1 MEFITGIYDMLRCL
15 EQQLFVLMNR
25 YFLKS
30 FLYKAILLAI
40 DITVPKPKGDTCLIF
55 KIKQKVLNELSSI
68 SKSNIRS
75 ADRISVSKSN
85 IRSTD
90 RITISRL
97 NTRSADRISISRS
110 NIRSQD
116 SNSNAS

>member
-1 MEFITGIYDMLRCL
+1 MLRCL
-15 EQQLFVLMNR
+15 EQHFFVLMNR

-97 NTRSADRISISRS
+97 NTRSADRITISRS
-110 NIRSQD
+110 NIRPQD
-116 SNSNAS
+116 NNSNAS